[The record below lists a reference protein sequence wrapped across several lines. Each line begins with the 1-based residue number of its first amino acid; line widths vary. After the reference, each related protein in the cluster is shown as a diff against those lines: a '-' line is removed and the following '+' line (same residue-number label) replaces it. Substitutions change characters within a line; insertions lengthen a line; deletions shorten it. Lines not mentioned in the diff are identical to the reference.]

1 MAENSL
7 SLSNLE
13 GVQPSISQE
22 NKQVTNDLSLSNL
35 EGVKDIVVD
44 DKKELSIS
52 NLEGVDLKDSPKDTD
67 YVGIDPN
74 LQLV

>member
-13 GVQPSISQE
+13 GIQPSISQE
-22 NKQVTNDLSLSNL
+22 NKQVTNDLTLSNL

-52 NLEGVDLKDSPKDTD
+52 ILEMYFVLLKQVFKQHLTLIKNLKK
-67 YVGIDPN
+67 
-74 LQLV
+74 